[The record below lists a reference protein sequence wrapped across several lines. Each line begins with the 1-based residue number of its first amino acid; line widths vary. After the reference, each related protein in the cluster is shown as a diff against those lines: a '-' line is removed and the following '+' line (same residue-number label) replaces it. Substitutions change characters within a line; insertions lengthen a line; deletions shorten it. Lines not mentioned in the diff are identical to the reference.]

1 MDCEIRQS
9 QALVELPGVK
19 LLPKDYTK
27 QSLSSSYFLRKVDKR
42 GGEMG
47 DTRRIYGSGGLIEV
61 DRRFSLLI
69 SLYTFTK

>member
-9 QALVELPGVK
+9 QALVEVPGVK
-19 LLPKDYTK
+19 LLSKDYTK

-47 DTRRIYGSGGLIEV
+47 DTRRIYGSAGLIEV
-61 DRRFSLLI
+61 DSRFSLLI